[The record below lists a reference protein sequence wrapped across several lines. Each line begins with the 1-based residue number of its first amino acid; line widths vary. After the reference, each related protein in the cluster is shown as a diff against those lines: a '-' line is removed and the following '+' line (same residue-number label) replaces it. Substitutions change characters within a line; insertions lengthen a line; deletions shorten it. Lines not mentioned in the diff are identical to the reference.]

1 MKILITNDDGVFAPA
16 LPHLIRW
23 AKKYGE
29 VIAVAPKVE
38 QSGKS
43 HAIDF
48 MHPQEIKKV
57 EIAPDLTAYSMD
69 STPADC
75 VRYALDQLGR
85 DFDLILSGVNRGY
98 NLGGDIVY
106 SGTVGAIFE
115 GIRQGIPGIALSGFP
130 TTHIEAIGHLD
141 RVMDFILQNDLLTV
155 NPLYNV
161 NIPPE
166 AGEICITKQGGIY
179 FTDRFVPIG
188 NDLYVQEGE
197 PTPGD
202 LSDTSIDIAAVHSGL
217 ISVTPL
223 SATRTELTVFEAL
236 RSRF

>member
-115 GIRQGIPGIALSGFP
+115 ASKHGIPAIAFSTFVDGQK
-130 TTHIEAIGHLD
+130 HAYSQLD
-141 RVMDFILQNDLLTV
+141 TVYKYITENKLLEE

-161 NIPPE
+161 NIPNE
-166 AGEICITKQGGIY
+166 IKGIRITYQGSQYFSDHFEKLDGDIYIQTGERIPDEY
-179 FTDRFVPIG
+179 PYDLDRDTVAIH
-188 NDLYVQEGE
+188 EGF
-197 PTPGD
+197 
-202 LSDTSIDIAAVHSGL
+202 
-217 ISVTPL
+217 ISLTPL
-223 SATRTELTVFEAL
+223 LATRTNMEIFYKHKK
-236 RSRF
+236 